1 MFRSKFFVKDMLTTL
16 RRQTGTTII
25 ELLIASSLLTVVLG
39 STYFAFGTTSNNFNL
54 TMQNNETFEIARRA
68 NNEMTDKIKR
78 AELPLI
84 QASSETISFN
94 LDLYKDAS
102 NPGPEMVTFMYQFM
116 VDPETNE
123 ESHVILKIV
132 QSSTGTVLANTTVA
146 TNVINK
152 LVFNYIDVD
161 GQDIIVP
168 QDSSDPNYRT
178 LIQSIKFVRITSR
191 VEVEEVK
198 GHPRSL
204 NLQSEVN
211 LRHAP

>member
-1 MFRSKFFVKDMLTTL
+1 MAELG
-16 RRQTGTTII
+16 RQAGTTII
-25 ELLIASSLLTVVLG
+25 ELLIASSLLTVVMG
-39 STYFAFGTTSNNFNL
+39 STYFAFNTTSSNFNL

-84 QASSETISFN
+84 QASSETIAFN
-94 LDLYKDAS
+94 LDLYKDIS
-102 NPGPEMVTFMYQFM
+102 HPGPEMVVFKYQYLPI
-116 VDPETNE
+116 DPVTKEP
-123 ESHVILKIV
+123 SHVILKTV
-132 QSSTGTVLANTTVA
+132 YSSTGTVLANTTVA

-152 LVFNYIDVD
+152 LVFNYIDGD
-161 GQDIIVP
+161 RQDVAVP

-191 VEVEEVK
+191 IEVEEVE
-198 GHPRSL
+198 GHPRNL